1 MDPNVFKTVMAVGR
15 RMGASRKQLLA
26 AAETGLVE
34 SNFQNLPGGDADSQG
49 WRQERRSLYPNP
61 TNVEASAARFFQE
74 AKQHDRPGLS
84 AGDLAANVQRPA
96 AQYRGRYSQNEARA
110 AALLGMQGG
119 DVSAQGASVGSTT
132 TKLPGAT
139 FRTTLPPVDQSG
151 FEDARRNA
159 II

>member
-34 SNFQNLPGGDADSQG
+34 SDFQNLPGGDADSQG

-61 TNVEASAARFFQE
+61 TNVQASAARFFDE

-84 AGDLAANVQRPA
+84 AGQLAANVQRPA
-96 AQYRGRYSQNEARA
+96 VQYRGRYDQNRSRA
-110 AALLGMQGG
+110 IQLLRQTGG
-119 DVSAQGASVGSTT
+119 GGR
-132 TKLPGAT
+132 G
-139 FRTTLPPVDQSG
+139 
-151 FEDARRNA
+151 
-159 II
+159 